1 MFRHHQSRYIASLT
15 ITILNGSHQFCT
27 QLKNCHFHTFIVDDI
42 KSLHKVNNKKTKFLG
57 VKDSIIV
64 VSILFITGYSTVSVS
79 NGTLINV
86 HLLSSINKML
96 QNISDELWAI

>member
-1 MFRHHQSRYIASLT
+1 MAMLYIPSG
-15 ITILNGSHQFCT
+15 LN
-27 QLKNCHFHTFIVDDI
+27 TFIVDDI

-79 NGTLINV
+79 NGTYKC
-86 HLLSSINKML
+86 SSVKLNQ
-96 QNISDELWAI
+96 QNATKY